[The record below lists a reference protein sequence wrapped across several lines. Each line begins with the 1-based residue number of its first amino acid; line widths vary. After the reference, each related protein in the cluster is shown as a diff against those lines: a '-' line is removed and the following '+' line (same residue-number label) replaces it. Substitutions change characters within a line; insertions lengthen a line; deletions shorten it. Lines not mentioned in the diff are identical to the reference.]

1 MKTLRAPLDEEA
13 LKEVAECLHRGGVIL
28 MPTDTVYG
36 VAALP
41 SDTKAISH
49 IFELKHRDSS
59 KPLPL
64 LASDVETVVNSGL
77 VLPPRAQK
85 IAERFWPGALTLI
98 LDNQN
103 GGSEAVRVPDNSTA
117 RAICKAAGG
126 MLRCTSANESGEPPA
141 LDSATA
147 AEALPEADILID
159 GGMVKG
165 GKASTI
171 ARVTEADI
179 SILRP
184 GAISLEEL
192 AACVKQDKPMPPKPA
207 KIITVSEMRA
217 ERDRLHAESK
227 KLVFTNG
234 CFDILH
240 AGHISYLE
248 FARAQGDALCIGIN
262 SDASVRRNKG
272 DKRPIIDEQNRAK
285 LLASLRFVDYVV
297 IFDDSEPK
305 GIIAEILPDVLVKG
319 KDWAHYVSGR
329 DVVEANGGKVVLSDM
344 VEGLSTSA
352 IIAKIQTLGATDS

>member
-1 MKTLRAPLDEEA
+1 MQAPLDQNA
-13 LKEVAECLHRGGVIL
+13 LDEVAKCLCGGGVIL

-41 SDTKAISH
+41 SDTKAVSH
-49 IFELKHRDSS
+49 VFKLKHRDSS

-64 LASDVETVVNSGL
+64 LAADVETVVNSGL
-77 VLPPRAQK
+77 VFPQSARK
-85 IAERFWPGALTLI
+85 IAERFWPGPLTII
-98 LDNQN
+98 LENPH
-103 GGSEAVRVPDNSTA
+103 GGTEAVRVPDDATA
-117 RAICKAAGG
+117 HAICKAAGG
-126 MLRCTSANESGEPPA
+126 MVRCTSANESGEPPA

-147 AEALPEADILID
+147 ANALPDADILID
-159 GGMVKG
+159 GGPVKG
-165 GKASTI
+165 GAASTI
-171 ARVTEADI
+171 AQVTGSEV

-184 GAISLEEL
+184 GPISLEEL
-192 AACVKQDKPMPPKPA
+192 TACIKQDKPMPPKPA
-207 KIITVSEMRA
+207 KIITAAEMRA
-217 ERDRLHAESK
+217 ERDRLHTKSK

-240 AGHISYLE
+240 AGHITYLE

-272 DKRPIIDEQNRAK
+272 DNRPIIDEQNRAK

-297 IFDDSEPK
+297 IFDDNEPK

-329 DVVEANGGKVVLSDM
+329 DVVEANGGKVVLADM

-352 IIAKIQTLGATDS
+352 IIAKIQKLGANDS